1 MSGGEPT
8 LTEPPVPLA
17 LARLQPRAGRVPRSA
32 RPHPRRPS
40 LALASLQEAADET
53 PRRYSDEAYIQ
64 DTDDDEA
71 FYDPIQ
77 SKPSKPASNGRRA
90 SEATFAER
98 YRKFNEFDGPPPEVP
113 RRASLAVPVGDGFG
127 HSDKGRRRSWA
138 AKLQLERKKRRKSG
152 GNDTDDEID
161 PPVYMRQKR
170 PSWWN
175 VFVPDNML
183 KHRYKLLQ
191 LIMMGKIE
199 GKRRAGRRKKSWLRN
214 IREWTGIRSAEE
226 LFPLA
231 LERTKY
237 SKLAANLQD

>member
-8 LTEPPVPLA
+8 LTESPVPLA
-17 LARLQPRAGRVPRSA
+17 LARLQTRAGRVPRAA
-32 RPHPRRPS
+32 RPHRPS
-40 LALASLQEAADET
+40 LTLASLQEAADET
-53 PRRYSDEAYIQ
+53 PRRYSDEAYTP

-71 FYDPIQ
+71 FYDPVQ

-183 KHRYKLLQ
+183 KHRYRMNTFFYLSF
-191 LIMMGKIE
+191 LI
-199 GKRRAGRRKKSWLRN
+199 L
-214 IREWTGIRSAEE
+214 THHV
-226 LFPLA
+226 
-231 LERTKY
+231 
-237 SKLAANLQD
+237 